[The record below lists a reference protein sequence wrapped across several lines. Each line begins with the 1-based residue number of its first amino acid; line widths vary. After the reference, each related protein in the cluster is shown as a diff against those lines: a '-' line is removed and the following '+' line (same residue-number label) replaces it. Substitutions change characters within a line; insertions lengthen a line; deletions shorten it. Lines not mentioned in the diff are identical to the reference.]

1 MRGRGYSRVQDLID
15 NKFRREPWYG
25 EVLSYLLQRYSS
37 IEGRMIET
45 FRYVACHPN
54 NRNTFSYE
62 YASILR
68 DAGSVFGSVMDRLV
82 RETSSVSGQLD
93 IRKYREWLRSE
104 VENIHSLAAEIN
116 YPLAERVLLPFL
128 TLKDENGRL
137 EWWNAYNELKHS
149 DIDKFQVG
157 NFENA
162 LNSVAAL
169 AILVTLMGEVPT
181 LFPNVGFFEPEEYL
195 QSLLFFKLP

>member
-93 IRKYREWLRSE
+93 IRKHREWLRSE